1 VNVGMASTA
10 SQQTIISNSV
20 SWKQMATIVGIQKDI
35 TNKSGRVTSI
45 TQMAMAQV
53 PPEVMALTTG
63 HRNLKTLGRYDRS
76 VYLKH
81 FPA

>member
-1 VNVGMASTA
+1 
-10 SQQTIISNSV
+10 
-20 SWKQMATIVGIQKDI
+20 
-35 TNKSGRVTSI
+35 
-45 TQMAMAQV
+45 MAMAQV